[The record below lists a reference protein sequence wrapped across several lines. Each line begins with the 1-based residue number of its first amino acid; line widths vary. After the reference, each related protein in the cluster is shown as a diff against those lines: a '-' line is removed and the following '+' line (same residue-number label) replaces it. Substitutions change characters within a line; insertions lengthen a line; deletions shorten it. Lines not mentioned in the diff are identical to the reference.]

1 MTFDSVRGESCYTG
15 DCERMHDTF
24 VARNPTSSLH
34 LSIALDD
41 DDDDDDDND
50 NDDNNDD
57 DNEDDND
64 EILTKDYI
72 NETYLNYPIELSIGA
87 KPDLR
92 RTLRRDKDAGSTR
105 CTFKSM
111 EEKEKDDEDS
121 SSSSNNNNDD
131 YDDDDDDDDNSGD
144 DLSKTRI

>member
-15 DCERMHDTF
+15 DCERMHDTS

-34 LSIALDD
+34 LSVALDDHDDNDDDD

-50 NDDNNDD
+50 DNND
-57 DNEDDND
+57 
-64 EILTKDYI
+64 
-72 NETYLNYPIELSIGA
+72 ELSIEA

-111 EEKEKDDEDS
+111 DEKEKDDEEYTGS
-121 SSSSNNNNDD
+121 P
-131 YDDDDDDDDNSGD
+131 
-144 DLSKTRI
+144 

>member
-1 MTFDSVRGESCYTG
+1 MVETTFDRGESCYTG

-34 LSIALDD
+34 LSVALDD
-41 DDDDDDDND
+41 DDDDNND

-64 EILTKDYI
+64 EDTSRI
-72 NETYLNYPIELSIGA
+72 
-87 KPDLR
+87 
-92 RTLRRDKDAGSTR
+92 DKDAGSTR

-111 EEKEKDDEDS
+111 EEKEKDDEE
-121 SSSSNNNNDD
+121 
-131 YDDDDDDDDNSGD
+131 YTG
-144 DLSKTRI
+144 LP

>member
-1 MTFDSVRGESCYTG
+1 MVTAAVLLEEVRGYRGESCYTG

-34 LSIALDD
+34 LSVALD

-64 EILTKDYI
+64 E
-72 NETYLNYPIELSIGA
+72 LSIGA
-87 KPDLR
+87 KPDPR

-111 EEKEKDDEDS
+111 EEKEKDDEE
-121 SSSSNNNNDD
+121 
-131 YDDDDDDDDNSGD
+131 YTG
-144 DLSKTRI
+144 LP